1 VRINADLADLIRG
14 NLRSSAS
21 KTRRKNVPK
30 KIGLEEAWRM
40 AIQREQDAHDLYQEM
55 AEMVEDS
62 ALKSLFEFLVEQE
75 KEHKRRLQEEFD
87 RYFTPEF

>member
-1 VRINADLADLIRG
+1 
-14 NLRSSAS
+14 
-21 KTRRKNVPK
+21 VPQK
-30 KIGLEEAWRM
+30 MGLEEAWRM
-40 AIQREQDAHDLYQEM
+40 AIQNEQDAHDLYQEM